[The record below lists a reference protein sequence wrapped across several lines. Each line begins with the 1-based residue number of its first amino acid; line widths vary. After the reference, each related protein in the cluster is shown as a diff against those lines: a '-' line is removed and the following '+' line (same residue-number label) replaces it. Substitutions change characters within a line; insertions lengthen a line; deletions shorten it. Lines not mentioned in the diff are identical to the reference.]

1 MELPTEVMV
10 HNELVG
16 FKGNKGVLLRIASEG
31 FYELNVAFGER
42 IHRVMLPIGSTVLI
56 GAEAETAVP
65 ADFEIER

>member
-31 FYELNVAFGER
+31 FYELNVTFGER
-42 IHRVMLPIGSTVLI
+42 VHRVMLPIGSTALI
-56 GAEAETAVP
+56 GSEAETAVP